1 MRRIRRHLSYA
12 NVASTLALLVAI
24 AGGTAIA
31 GSNAPKNSV
40 TTNSI
45 KPHHVTA
52 RDLAGIRV
60 VEVDQKFS
68 AFAPCGRRE
77 RLLGGGGSSI
87 GAGLCRCP
95 PSQPGRTSSPRPTS
109 PRWSTPLTRSAGT
122 AQRERA
128 SSEPG
133 RRPALTGR
141 TRRGCRCWIRESSQ
155 RGLSSQLVQAV
166 RPSSK

>member
-40 TTNSI
+40 TSSSI
-45 KPHHVTA
+45 KAHHVTA

-87 GAGLCRCP
+87 PSGFPDLAVSRPVQNGWFVQQGDGPDTLMAAFALCLKAK
-95 PSQPGRTSSPRPTS
+95 PG
-109 PRWSTPLTRSAGT
+109 
-122 AQRERA
+122 
-128 SSEPG
+128 
-133 RRPALTGR
+133 
-141 TRRGCRCWIRESSQ
+141 
-155 RGLSSQLVQAV
+155 
-166 RPSSK
+166 K